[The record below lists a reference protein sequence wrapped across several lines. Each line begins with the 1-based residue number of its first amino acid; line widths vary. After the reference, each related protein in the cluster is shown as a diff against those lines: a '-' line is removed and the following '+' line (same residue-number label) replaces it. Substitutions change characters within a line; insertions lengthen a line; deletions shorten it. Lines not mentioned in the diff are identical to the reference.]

1 MQKENGKDVNK
12 IRRHAERAARRV
24 SASST
29 HVVLQRNN
37 NGERGRSRI
46 KYGMTPLFNNGG
58 FTLIEL
64 LVVVLIIGI
73 LAAVALPQYQ
83 KAVWKSRATQLLT
96 TTRSL
101 ATAQEAH
108 HMASGEYATS
118 FGELDIDF
126 PSLEARATDTLG
138 TSVPSTDAIR
148 GDDWTEIVINHATP
162 FTLST
167 AIFIDGPYKGGGF
180 FFLHY
185 DADGALNKQ
194 IYCVERT
201 DLNLPEGKF
210 CTQLFKATN
219 KVATKWSARIYEM
232 P

>member
-1 MQKENGKDVNK
+1 MEKENRKDVIK
-12 IRRHAERAARRV
+12 QGTTLSIPRGPLSGICRFATATADPRQKP
-24 SASST
+24 S
-29 HVVLQRNN
+29 
-37 NGERGRSRI
+37 GERNR
-46 KYGMTPLFNNGG
+46 LG

-101 ATAQEAH
+101 AMAQEAH
-108 HMASGEYATS
+108 RMASGDYATS

-126 PSLEARATDTLG
+126 PSLQARATDTLG
-138 TSVPSTDAIR
+138 TFVPSTDAIR
-148 GDDWTEIVINHATP
+148 GDDWTEIVINHSANRY
-162 FTLST
+162 TLST
-167 AIFIDGPYKGGGF
+167 SFFIDGPYRGYGF
-180 FFLHY
+180 FFPHY
-185 DADGALNKQ
+185 DEDGVLDKK
-194 IYCVERT
+194 IYCIERSN
-201 DLNLPEGKF
+201 LNLPEGKF